1 MTNKYKKE
9 LEELKRRVYNEK
21 SLAELK
27 RIGKLKKGLLN
38 VDQYKKANKK
48 DLVERLVKGSQLSDE
63 SKKVLLEI
71 AQTKDLKVNASMS
84 KEVILQKIT
93 NPKLTDLNENRL
105 RKIAEKKGVPLRTQL
120 TNRAIIQRL
129 ENPTDY
135 YTVESLK
142 RLARSN
148 NIDVRRNIS
157 KPELINILGERNLIT
172 TTPITAQESNLGVLS
187 SKVPIDLIR
196 KAKKKAQSAKEALE
210 IFKEYIKNL
219 KGYNISANRLK
230 KLSKQLER
238 KEKKAT
244 EEKDRIFTPI
254 IEASAFKNYT
264 NQYVMYNTKANY
276 EPIEFLEYAKPAI
289 LNIFNSNRNIKTIL
303 YLHCLMQN
311 IQSIIPVEFAF
322 HSKDL
327 KLVLEGTDISE
338 LYNEMA
344 DEIEEEIQKV
354 ENSEGS
360 GYTFVKVIKLV
371 LHTTKWEPIYGS
383 SYIPLDP
390 YLANKKAIINM
401 KNEDDKCFMW
411 CVLRALY
418 PKDKNAE
425 RIDKDLKS
433 KQDNINMK
441 GICYPVSLKA
451 IDHFEHLNP
460 NISISVLGYNKEDRV
475 FPLRISK
482 YTGCDYDI
490 VLLLLKEA
498 EKGESGE
505 IKEKTHYT
513 LVKNKSA
520 LIASQI
526 NSHEHKRHLCL
537 NCFNSFNS
545 PETLEKHKEYC
556 YENESI
562 KTNMPSPNTYLRFK
576 NFLYSEKAPFAVY
589 ADFESLI
596 KPLDNC
602 DPDPNKSYTKKYQKH
617 EPISFSYYIAVNG
630 VFKPVLRKYTKT
642 KPEDADAMDV
652 FIKWLEEDVKAI
664 ANIEEKEM
672 IFTEEDRKHFN
683 NASDCWICGEELGN
697 DRVRDHCHFTGR
709 YRGPAHN
716 RCNLKYRKPKNIS
729 VFFHNLSGYDSHLF
743 IKKLGTPNKNEN
755 IDCIPNNEEKYISFS
770 KTIVTGQYTNKKG
783 EIKDKTFKIVFK
795 DSLKFMSS
803 SLGALVNNLPKDAF
817 KNLLKYFTPKQ
828 AEILKQKGF
837 YPYEY
842 MDSEEKFNDT
852 KLPPREA
859 FYSKLSGKGI
869 TEKDYKHAGDVWNSF
884 KMKTFLEYHELY
896 NITDVLLLADVFE
909 NFRDLCL
916 KIYGLDPV
924 YYFTA
929 PGLAWDACLK
939 ITSIDLELLSDPNM
953 LLMFE
958 KGIRGGISIISNRY
972 GKANNKYL
980 RKGYNKNLP
989 SKYLMYLDANNLYG
1003 CAMSEKL
1010 PTHGFKWL
1018 SGGEMKKLFN
1028 NRVIQVWEKIPC
1040 ILEVD
1045 LEYPEN
1051 LHDLHNDYPFCPEKV
1066 KCKNGVEKL
1075 IPNLNDKT
1083 KYIIH
1088 YKNLIQC
1095 LRAGMKLKKIHRGI
1109 KFVESEWM
1117 KPYID
1122 KNTNLRAKAKN
1133 NFEKD
1138 FFKLMNNS
1146 VFGKTMENI
1155 RNRVD
1160 VKLVNTKEKLRKL
1173 VAKPNFKGR
1182 KIFNENLVSVHMKK
1196 TSLTMNKPIYL
1207 GMCILDLSKII
1218 MFDFHYNYIKSKY
1231 VDKAKLLFTDTDSLM
1246 YEIET
1251 EDFYKDIAGDVKNK
1265 FDTSDYPEN
1274 HPSGIPTG
1282 ENKKVLGM
1290 MKDEAAG
1297 KIIKEFVG
1305 LRSKLYSFVM
1315 DDGGEIKK
1323 CKGIKKQVV
1332 ESSIRHEHYKT
1343 CLTTGK
1349 ELLRKQNILRS
1360 YEHEVYTE
1368 EVNKVALSALDDK
1381 RYILSDGMDTLA
1393 LGHYKIQQ
1401 GDYRRETDSKNLS
1414 QFPPPLNSLNDARQD
1429 DRRIK

>member
-1 MTNKYKKE
+1 MANKYKKE
-9 LEELKRRVYNEK
+9 LEEIRRRVYNEK

-105 RKIAEKKGVPLRTQL
+105 RKIAEKKGIPLRTQL

-254 IEASAFKNYT
+254 MEKSAFKNYT
-264 NQYVMYNTKANY
+264 NQYVMYNTANY
-276 EPIEFLEYAKPAI
+276 EPIEFLAYAKPAI
-289 LNIFNSNRNIKTIL
+289 LNIFKSNQNIKTML

-311 IQSIIPVEFAF
+311 IKSTTPVMFAF

-338 LYNEMA
+338 IYNEMA
-344 DEIEEEIQKV
+344 NEIEEEIQKV
-354 ENSEGS
+354 ENAEGS
-360 GYTFVKVIKLV
+360 GYTFVKVVSLV
-371 LHTTKWEPIYGS
+371 LHVTKWHPLYGS

-418 PKDKNAE
+418 PKNDHPE

-433 KQDNINMK
+433 KQDIINMK
-441 GICYPVSLKA
+441 GICYPVSLNGIKR
-451 IDHFEHLNP
+451 FEDLNP
-460 NISISVLGYNKEDRV
+460 NISISVLGYNKEEGGV
-475 FPLRISK
+475 LPLQISK
-482 YTGCDYDI
+482 HTGCEYDI

-498 EKGESGE
+498 VTGENGE

-520 LIASQI
+520 LITSQI
-526 NSHEHKRHLCL
+526 NSHKCKRHACL
-537 NCFNSFNS
+537 NCFNSFN
-545 PETLEKHKEYC
+545 TLESLNKHKEYC
-556 YENESI
+556 YKNKCV
-562 KTNMPSPNTYLRFK
+562 KTNMPPQNTYLRFK
-576 NFLYSEKAPFAVY
+576 NFHHSEKAPFAVY

-630 VFKPVLRKYTKT
+630 VFFKPVLRKYTKT
-642 KPEDADAMDV
+642 KPEDTDAIDV
-652 FIKWLEEDVKAI
+652 FIKWLEEDVKTI
-664 ANIEEKEM
+664 ANIEPKEM
-672 IFTEEDRKHFN
+672 IFTEEDIKHFN
-683 NASDCWICGEELGN
+683 NASDCWICGEKLEN

-709 YRGPAHN
+709 YRGSAHN
-716 RCNLKYRKPKNIS
+716 KCNLKYRKPKNIP

-755 IDCIPNNEEKYISFS
+755 IKCIPNNEEKYISFT
-770 KTIVTGQYTNKKG
+770 KTIITGQYTSKKG
-783 EIKDKTFKIVFK
+783 EIKDKTFDIVFK

-803 SLGALVNNLPKDAF
+803 SLEALVNNLPKDAF
-817 KNLLKYFTPKQ
+817 KNLIKYFTPKQ

-859 FYSKLSGKGI
+859 FYSRLSGKGI
-869 TEKDYKHAGDVWNSF
+869 TEKDYEHAGNVWISF
-884 KMKTFLEYHELY
+884 KMKTFKEYHELY

-909 NFRDLCL
+909 NFRELCL

-939 ITSIDLELLSDPNM
+939 MTSVKLELLSDEDM

-958 KGIRGGISIISNRY
+958 EGIRGGISIISNRY
-972 GKANNKYL
+972 GEANNKYM
-980 RKGYNKNLP
+980 RKGFNKNKP

-1018 SGGEMKKLFN
+1018 LDREIGKLFN
-1028 NRVIQVWEKIPC
+1028 NQVLQVWEKIPC

-1051 LHDLHNDYPFCPEKV
+1051 LHDLHNDYPFCPERV
-1066 KCKNGVEKL
+1066 KCKNGVKKL
-1075 IPNLNDKT
+1075 IPNLRDKT
-1083 KYIIH
+1083 KYVIH

-1095 LRAGMKLKKIHRGI
+1095 LRAGMKLKKIHSGI

-1122 KNTNLRAKAKN
+1122 NNTNLRAMAKN

-1146 VFGKTMENI
+1146 VFGKTMENL

-1160 VKLVNTKEKLRKL
+1160 VRLVNTKEKLRKL
-1173 VAKPNFKGR
+1173 VAKPNLKSPP
-1182 KIFNENLVSVHMKK
+1182 KIFSENLVSVHMRK
-1196 TSLTMNKPIYL
+1196 TSLLMNKPVYL

-1218 MFDFHYNYIKSKY
+1218 MYDFHYNYIKSKY
-1231 VDKAKLLFTDTDSLM
+1231 ADKAKLLFTDTDSLM

-1251 EDFYKDIAGDVKNK
+1251 EDFYKDISRDVKDR

-1290 MKDEAAG
+1290 MKDEVAG

-1315 DDGGEIKK
+1315 DDGGETKK

-1332 ESSIRHEHYKT
+1332 ERSIRHEHYKT

-1381 RYILSDGMDTLA
+1381 RHILSDGMDTLA
-1393 LGHYKIQQ
+1393 LGHYKIKDN
-1401 GDYRRETDSKNLS
+1401 GIDSMTT
-1414 QFPPPLNSLNDARQD
+1414 F
-1429 DRRIK
+1429 

>member
-71 AQTKDLKVNASMS
+71 AQTKDLKVNASMR

-105 RKIAEKKGVPLRTQL
+105 RKIAEKKGIPLRTQL

-238 KEKKAT
+238 KEKKTT

-254 IEASAFKNYT
+254 KEKSAFKNYT

-276 EPIEFLEYAKPAI
+276 GPIEFLAYAKPAI
-289 LNIFNSNRNIKTIL
+289 LNIFKSNQNIKTML

-311 IQSIIPVEFAF
+311 IQSTTPVEFAF

-338 LYNEMA
+338 TYNQMA

-354 ENSEGS
+354 ENAEGS
-360 GYTFVKVIKLV
+360 GYTFVIVIKLV
-371 LHTTKWEPIYGS
+371 LHTTRWEPLYGS
-383 SYIPLDP
+383 SYMPLDP

-433 KQDNINMK
+433 KQDIINMK
-441 GICYPVSLKA
+441 GICYPVSLNGIKR
-451 IDHFEHLNP
+451 FEELNP
-460 NISISVLGYNKEDRV
+460 NISISVLGYNKEEGGV
-475 FPLRISK
+475 YPLQISK
-482 YTGCDYDI
+482 HKGCEYDI

-498 EKGESGE
+498 VTGENGE

-520 LIASQI
+520 LITSQK
-526 NSHEHKRHLCL
+526 NNHKGKRHVCL
-537 NCFNSFNS
+537 NCFNSFNI
-545 PETLEKHKEYC
+545 LESLNKHKEYC
-556 YENESI
+556 YKNKCV
-562 KTNMPSPNTYLRFK
+562 KTNMPPQNTYLRFK
-576 NFLYSEKAPFAVY
+576 NFHHSEKAPFAVY

-602 DPDPNKSYTKKYQKH
+602 NPDPNKSYTKKYQKH
-617 EPISFSYYIAVNG
+617 EPISFSYYILCSIDG
-630 VFKPVLRKYTKT
+630 VYKPVLRKYTQT
-642 KPEDADAMDV
+642 KPEDANAMDI
-652 FIKWLEEDVKAI
+652 FIKWLGEDVKDI
-664 ANIEEKEM
+664 ANIEPKEM
-672 IFTEEDRKHFN
+672 IFTEEDIKHFN
-683 NASDCWICGEELGN
+683 KASDCWICGEKLEN

-716 RCNLKYRKPKNIS
+716 KCNLKYRKPKNIS

-743 IKKLGTPNKNEN
+743 IKKIGCSINKNEN
-755 IDCIPNNEEKYISFS
+755 IKCIATNEEKYISFT

-783 EIKDKTFKIVFK
+783 KVKDKTFDIVFK

-803 SLGALVNNLPKDAF
+803 SLEALVNNLPKDAF
-817 KNLLKYFTPKQ
+817 KNLLNYFTPKQ
-828 AEILKQKGF
+828 TELLKQKGF

-869 TEKDYKHAGDVWNSF
+869 TEKDYEHAGNVWISF
-884 KMKTFLEYHELY
+884 KMKTFKEYHELY

-929 PGLAWDACLK
+929 PQLAWDACLK
-939 ITSIDLELLSDPNM
+939 MTSVKLELLSDEDM

-958 KGIRGGISIISNRY
+958 EGIRGGISIISNRY
-972 GKANNKYL
+972 GEANNKYM
-980 RKGYNKNLP
+980 RKGFNKNKP

-1018 SGGEMKKLFN
+1018 LDREIGKLFN
-1028 NRVIQVWEKIPC
+1028 NQVLQVWEKIPC

-1051 LHDLHNDYPFCPEKV
+1051 LHDLHNDYPFCPERV
-1066 KCKNGVEKL
+1066 ECKNGVKKL
-1075 IPNLNDKT
+1075 IPNLRDKT
-1083 KYIIH
+1083 KYVIH

-1117 KPYID
+1117 KSYID
-1122 KNTNLRAKAKN
+1122 KNTNLRAMAKN

-1146 VFGKTMENI
+1146 VFGKTMENL

-1160 VKLVNTKEKLRKL
+1160 VRLVNTKEKLRKL
-1173 VAKPNFKGR
+1173 VAKPNFKSR
-1182 KIFNENLVSVHMKK
+1182 KIFNENLVSVHMSK
-1196 TSLTMNKPIYL
+1196 TSLLMNKPIYL

-1218 MFDFHYNYIKSKY
+1218 MYDFHYNYIKSKY
-1231 VDKAKLLFTDTDSLM
+1231 ADKAKLLFTDTDSLM

-1251 EDFYKDIAGDVKNK
+1251 EDFYKDISGDVKDR

-1290 MKDEAAG
+1290 MKDEVAG

-1315 DDGGEIKK
+1315 DDGGETKK

-1360 YEHEVYTE
+1360 YDHEVYTE

-1381 RYILSDGMDTLA
+1381 RHILSDGMDTLA
-1393 LGHYKIQQ
+1393 LGHYKIV
-1401 GDYRRETDSKNLS
+1401 
-1414 QFPPPLNSLNDARQD
+1414 
-1429 DRRIK
+1429 

>member
-9 LEELKRRVYNEK
+9 LEEIRRRVYNEK

-27 RIGKLKKGLLN
+27 RIGKVKKGLLN

-48 DLVERLVKGSQLSDE
+48 DLVERLVKGRQLKDE
-63 SKKVLLEI
+63 NKDVLLGI
-71 AQTKDLKVNASMS
+71 AQNEGIKVNASMS
-84 KEVILQKIT
+84 KNVILQKIT
-93 NPKLTDLNENRL
+93 SPKLIDLNENRL
-105 RKIAEKKGVPLRTQL
+105 RNIAEKKGIPLRTQL

-172 TTPITAQESNLGVLS
+172 TTPITAQESNLGVLT

-196 KAKKKAQSAKEALE
+196 KAKKKTRSVKEALE
-210 IFKEYIKNL
+210 NLRKYIENL
-219 KGYNISANRLK
+219 KGYKISANRLK

-238 KEKKAT
+238 KEKK
-244 EEKDRIFTPI
+244 EKEVRDKIFTPI
-254 IEASAFKNYT
+254 KEKSAFKNYT
-264 NQYVMYNTKANY
+264 NQYVINNIGDYKID
-276 EPIEFLEYAKPAI
+276 EVLEYAKPAI

-303 YLHCLMQN
+303 YLHCLMKSEGFDN
-311 IQSIIPVEFAF
+311 GSMTKEFAF
-322 HSKDL
+322 HSHDL

-338 LYNEMA
+338 LYDEMV

-354 ENSEGS
+354 QETVSDS
-360 GYTFVKVIKLV
+360 SWMYSDVIKLV

-418 PKDKNAE
+418 PKNDHPE

-441 GICYPVSLKA
+441 GICYPVNFRA
-451 IDHFEHLNP
+451 IDRFEDLNP
-460 NISISVLGYNKEDRV
+460 NISISVLGYNKEEGV
-475 FPLRISK
+475 FPLKISK
-482 YTGCDYDI
+482 YTGCDNDI

-498 EKGESGE
+498 VKGENGE

-520 LIASQI
+520 LIASQK
-526 NSHEHKRHLCL
+526 NNHKGKRHLCL
-537 NCFNSFNS
+537 NCFNSFNTS
-545 PETLEKHKEYC
+545 ESLNKHKEYC
-556 YENESI
+556 YENKSV
-562 KTNMPSPNTYLRFK
+562 KTTMPPPDTYLEFK
-576 NFLYSEKAPFAVY
+576 NFHHSEKAPFVVY

-596 KPLDNC
+596 KSMDYCN
-602 DPDPNKSYTKKYQKH
+602 PDPNKSYTKKYQKH
-617 EPISFSYYIAVNG
+617 EPISFSYYILCSIDG
-630 VFKPVLRKYTKT
+630 VYKPVLRKYTQT
-642 KPEDADAMDV
+642 KPEGANAIDV

-664 ANIEEKEM
+664 ANIEPKEM
-672 IFTEEDRKHFN
+672 IFTEEDIKHFN

-697 DRVRDHCHFTGR
+697 DRVRDHCHFTGQ

-716 RCNLKYRKPKNIS
+716 KCNLKYRKPKNIS

-743 IKKLGTPNKNEN
+743 IKKLATPDKNEN

-770 KTIVTGQYTNKKG
+770 KTIVTGQYTSKKG
-783 EIKDKTFKIVFK
+783 EVKNKTFKIVFK
-795 DSLKFMSS
+795 DSLKFLAS
-803 SLGALVNNLPKDAF
+803 SLEALVNNLTKEDF
-817 KNLLKYFTPKQ
+817 KNLHKYFTPKQ

-852 KLPPREA
+852 KPPPREA

-869 TEKDYKHAGDVWNSF
+869 SNKNYNRVLNVWNTFNMKIF
-884 KMKTFLEYHELY
+884 KEYHELY

-939 ITSIDLELLSDPNM
+939 VTGVQLELLSDPNM

-972 GKANNKYL
+972 GEANNKYL

-1018 SGGEMKKLFN
+1018 SCGEMEKLFN
-1028 NRVIQVWEKIPC
+1028 NQVIQVWEKIPC
-1040 ILEVD
+1040 ILVVD

-1051 LHDLHNDYPFCPEKV
+1051 LHNLHNDYPFCPERV

-1095 LRAGMKLKKIHRGI
+1095 LRAGMKLKKIYRGI
-1109 KFVESEWM
+1109 KFVQSEWM

-1122 KNTNLRAKAKN
+1122 KNTNLRAMAKN

-1173 VAKPNFKGR
+1173 VAKPNLKSPP
-1182 KIFNENLVSVHMKK
+1182 KIFSENLVSVHMRK
-1196 TSLTMNKPIYL
+1196 TSLLMNKPVYL
-1207 GMCILDLSKII
+1207 GMCILDLSKTI
-1218 MFDFHYNYIKSKY
+1218 MYDFHYNYIKSKY
-1231 VDKAKLLFTDTDSLM
+1231 EDKAKLLFTDTDSLM

-1251 EDFYKDIAGDVKNK
+1251 EDFYKDISGDVKDR

-1274 HPSGIPTG
+1274 HASGIPTG

-1305 LRSKLYSFVM
+1305 LRSKLYSFVV
-1315 DDGGEIKK
+1315 DDGGETKK

-1332 ESSIRHEHYKT
+1332 EHSIRHEHYKT

-1393 LGHYKIQQ
+1393 WGHYKIK
-1401 GDYRRETDSKNLS
+1401 DN
-1414 QFPPPLNSLNDARQD
+1414 
-1429 DRRIK
+1429 

>member
-9 LEELKRRVYNEK
+9 VEEINRRVYNEK
-21 SLAELK
+21 SLARLK
-27 RIGKLKKGLLN
+27 IIGKKKGLLN

-48 DLVERLVKGSQLSDE
+48 DLVERLVKGRQLKDE
-63 SKKVLLEI
+63 SKNVLLGI
-71 AQTKDLKVNASMS
+71 AQHKDLKVNESMS
-84 KEVILQKIT
+84 KNVILQKIT
-93 NPKLTDLNENRL
+93 SPKLTDYKESYL
-105 RKIAEKKGVPLRTQL
+105 RKIAEKKGIPLRSQL
-120 TNRAIIQRL
+120 TNREIIQRL

-157 KPELINILGERNLIT
+157 KPELINILGERDLIT
-172 TTPITAQESNLGVLS
+172 TTPITAQESNLGVLA
-187 SKVPIDLIR
+187 SKVPIELIR

-219 KGYNISANRLK
+219 KSYNISADRLK

-238 KEKKAT
+238 KEKKAK
-244 EEKDRIFTPI
+244 EEKDKIFTPTR
-254 IEASAFKNYT
+254 EASAFKNYT

-276 EPIEFLEYAKPAI
+276 EPLEFLEYAKPAI

-303 YLHCLMQN
+303 YLHCHMERIATIGDN
-311 IQSIIPVEFAF
+311 EIKEFAF
-322 HSKDL
+322 HSNDL
-327 KLVLEGTDISE
+327 KLVLEGTDESE
-338 LYNEMA
+338 LYNEMM

-354 ENSEGS
+354 QNAEGS
-360 GYTFVKVIKLV
+360 GWQFLKVIKLV

-401 KNEDDKCFMW
+401 QNEDDKCFMW
-411 CVLRALY
+411 SVLRALY
-418 PKDKNAE
+418 PKDIHPE

-433 KQDNINMK
+433 KQDNINMG
-441 GICYPVSLKA
+441 GICYPVDFRA
-451 IDHFEHLNP
+451 IDRFEHLNP
-460 NISISVLGYNKEDRV
+460 NISISVLGYNKEEGV
-475 FPLRISK
+475 FPLKISK

-498 EKGESGE
+498 EKGENGE

-520 LIASQI
+520 LIASQK
-526 NSHEHKRHLCL
+526 NNHEHKRHLCL

-545 PETLEKHKEYC
+545 PETLEKHKKYC
-556 YENESI
+556 YENESVKI
-562 KTNMPSPNTYLRFK
+562 NMPPPGTYLRFNK
-576 NFLYSEKAPFAVY
+576 FHHSEKAPFVIY

-596 KPLDNC
+596 KPMDNC
-602 DPDPNKSYTKKYQKH
+602 NPDPNKSYTKKYQKH
-617 EPISFSYYIAVNG
+617 EPISFSYYILCSIDG
-630 VFKPVLRKYTKT
+630 VYKPVLRKYTQT
-642 KPEDADAMDV
+642 KPEGANAMDV

-664 ANIEEKEM
+664 ANIEPKQM
-672 IFTEEDRKHFN
+672 IFTEEDRKQFN
-683 NASDCWICGEELGN
+683 KASDCWICGEYLGN

-716 RCNLKYRKPKNIS
+716 SCNLKYRKPKSIS

-743 IKKLGTPNKNEN
+743 IKKIGCSINKKEN
-755 IDCIPNNEEKYISFS
+755 LKCIPYNEEKYLTFT
-770 KTIVTGQYTNKKG
+770 KTIITGQYKNKKR
-783 EIKDKTFKIVFK
+783 EDKDKTFDIVFK

-852 KLPPREA
+852 KIPPREA
-859 FYSKLSGKGI
+859 FYSKLSGRGI
-869 TEKDYKHAGDVWNSF
+869 TEKDYKHAGNVWNSF
-884 KMKTFLEYHELY
+884 KMKTFKEYHELY

-939 ITSIDLELLSDPNM
+939 MTNIDLELLSDPNM

-972 GKANNKYL
+972 GEANNKYM
-980 RKGYNKNLP
+980 RKGYNKNKP

-1018 SGGEMKKLFN
+1018 TGGEMEKLFN
-1028 NRVIQVWEKIPC
+1028 NRVIQVWEKTPC

-1051 LHDLHNDYPFCPEKV
+1051 LHDLHNDYPFCPERV

-1075 IPNLNDKT
+1075 IPNLRDKT

-1095 LRAGMKLKKIHRGI
+1095 LKAGMKLKKIHRGI

-1117 KPYID
+1117 KPYIE
-1122 KNTNLRAKAKN
+1122 KNTNLRTKAKN

-1182 KIFNENLVSVHMKK
+1182 KIFSENLVSVHMKK
-1196 TSLTMNKPIYL
+1196 TSLTMNKPVYL
-1207 GMCILDLSKII
+1207 GMCILELSKII

-1231 VDKAKLLFTDTDSLM
+1231 GDKAKLLFTDTDSLM
-1246 YEIET
+1246 YQIET
-1251 EDFYKDIAGDVKNK
+1251 EDFYKDITGDVKDR

-1282 ENKKVLGM
+1282 INKKVLGM

-1305 LRSKLYSFVM
+1305 LRSKLYSFIM
-1315 DDGGEIKK
+1315 DDGGETKK
-1323 CKGIKKQVV
+1323 CKGIKRQVV

-1381 RYILSDGMDTLA
+1381 RYILSDGMNTLA
-1393 LGHYKIQQ
+1393 WGHYKTK
-1401 GDYRRETDSKNLS
+1401 DK
-1414 QFPPPLNSLNDARQD
+1414 
-1429 DRRIK
+1429 

>member
-1 MTNKYKKE
+1 MTDKYKKE
-9 LEELKRRVYNEK
+9 IEEHNRRAYNEK
-21 SLAELK
+21 SLARLK
-27 RIGKLKKGLLN
+27 KIGKKKGLLN
-38 VDQYKKANKK
+38 VDQYKKSNKNV
-48 DLVERLVKGSQLSDE
+48 LVERLVKGRQLKDE
-63 SKKVLLEI
+63 SKNVLLEK
-71 AQTKDLKVNASMS
+71 AQNEGLKVNASMS
-84 KEVILQKIT
+84 KEDILKKISS
-93 NPKLTDLNENRL
+93 PKLTDLNEKRL
-105 RKIAEKKGVPLRTQL
+105 RKLAEKKGIPLRSQL
-120 TNRAIIQRL
+120 TNREIIQRL
-129 ENPTDY
+129 ENPTNY

-142 RLARSN
+142 RLARNN

-172 TTPITAQESNLGVLS
+172 TTPITAQESNLGVLAS
-187 SKVPIDLIR
+187 NVPIEIIR

-219 KGYNISANRLK
+219 KNYDISADRLK

-238 KEKKAT
+238 NEKKAK
-244 EEKDRIFTPI
+244 EEHNRIFTPKR
-254 IEASAFKNYT
+254 EASAFKNYT
-264 NQYVMYNTKANY
+264 NQYVMYNTIKNY
-276 EPIEFLEYAKPAI
+276 PPLEFLEHAKPAI

-303 YLHCLMQN
+303 YLHCLM
-311 IQSIIPVEFAF
+311 IRSDPGELAKVKEFAF

-327 KLVLEGTDISE
+327 KLILEGT
-338 LYNEMA
+338 NEEEVYDEMV

-354 ENSEGS
+354 GEAEGS
-360 GYTFVKVIKLV
+360 GWDFLGVIKLV
-371 LHTTKWEPIYGS
+371 LHTTRWDPINAG
-383 SYIPLDP
+383 SYIDLPEALK
-390 YLANKKAIINM
+390 NKHAIINM
-401 KNEDDKCFMW
+401 KNQDEECFKW

-433 KQDNINMK
+433 KQDTLNMK
-441 GICYPVSLKA
+441 GIRYPVNFRD
-451 IDHFEHLNP
+451 IDRFESQNP
-460 NISISVLGYNKEDRV
+460 EISITILGYNKDERIY
-475 FPLRISK
+475 PLKISR
-482 YTGCDYDI
+482 YTGCEHDI
-490 VLLLLKEA
+490 TLLSIKDG
-498 EKGESGE
+498 EKS
-505 IKEKTHYT
+505 HYC
-513 LVKNKSA
+513 LVKNLSA
-520 LIASQI
+520 LLQSQI
-526 NSHEHKRHLCL
+526 NNHKGIRNICL
-537 NCFNSFNS
+537 NCFNGFNTPDS
-545 PETLEKHKEYC
+545 LNKHKEYC
-556 YENESI
+556 YNNECVKI
-562 KTNMPSPNTYLRFK
+562 VMPQPGTYLRFK
-576 NFLYSEKAPFAVY
+576 NFLHSEKAPFAVY

-596 KPLDNC
+596 KPMDNC

-617 EPISFSYYIAVNG
+617 KPISFSYYINSSIDG

-642 KPEDADAMDV
+642 KPEDAGAMDV

-664 ANIEEKEM
+664 ANIEEKEI

-683 NASDCWICGEELGN
+683 KASDCWIYGEYLGN

-716 RCNLKYRKPKNIS
+716 SCNLKYRKPKSIS

-743 IKKLGTPNKNEN
+743 IKKLGSPDKKEN

-783 EIKDKTFKIVFK
+783 EVKDKTFKIVFK

-817 KNLLKYFTPKQ
+817 KNLLKYFKPEQ

-842 MDSEEKFNDT
+842 MDSKEKFNDT

-859 FYSKLSGKGI
+859 FYSKLSGRGI
-869 TEKDYKHAGDVWNSF
+869 KEKDYKHAGNVWNSF
-884 KMKTFLEYHELY
+884 KMKTFKEYHELY
-896 NITDVLLLADVFE
+896 NITDVLLLTDVFE
-909 NFRDLCL
+909 NFRDICL

-939 ITSIDLELLSDPNM
+939 MTSIDLELLSDPNM

-972 GKANNKYL
+972 GEANNKYM
-980 RKGYNKNLP
+980 RKGFNKNKP

-1003 CAMSEKL
+1003 CGMSMKL

-1018 SGGEMKKLFN
+1018 TGGEMEKLFN
-1028 NRVIQVWEKIPC
+1028 NRIIQVWEKNPC

-1045 LEYPEN
+1045 LDYPEN

-1066 KCKNGVEKL
+1066 QCKNRVEKL
-1075 IPNLNDKT
+1075 IPNLRDKT

-1095 LRAGMKLKKIHRGI
+1095 LKAGMKLKKIHRGI

-1117 KPYID
+1117 KPYIE
-1122 KNTNLRAKAKN
+1122 KNTNLRIKAKN

-1160 VKLVNTKEKLRKL
+1160 VKLVNTEEKLRKL
-1173 VAKPNFKGR
+1173 AAKPNLKSPPKF
-1182 KIFNENLVSVHMKK
+1182 FSENLISVHMKK
-1196 TSLTMNKPIYL
+1196 TSLTMNKPVYL
-1207 GMCILDLSKII
+1207 GMCILELSKII
-1218 MFDFHYNYIKSKY
+1218 MFDFHYNYIKPKY
-1231 VDKAKLLFTDTDSLM
+1231 TDKAKLLFTDTDSLM

-1251 EDFYKDIAGDVKNK
+1251 EDFYKDIAGDVKDR

-1282 ENKKVLGM
+1282 INKKVLGM

-1305 LRSKLYSFVM
+1305 LRSKLYSFIM
-1315 DDGGEIKK
+1315 DDGEETKK
-1323 CKGIKKQVV
+1323 CKGIKRQVV

-1360 YEHEVYTE
+1360 YNHEVYTE

-1381 RYILSDGMDTLA
+1381 RYILSDGMHTLA
-1393 LGHYKIQQ
+1393 WGHYKIK
-1401 GDYRRETDSKNLS
+1401 DK
-1414 QFPPPLNSLNDARQD
+1414 
-1429 DRRIK
+1429 